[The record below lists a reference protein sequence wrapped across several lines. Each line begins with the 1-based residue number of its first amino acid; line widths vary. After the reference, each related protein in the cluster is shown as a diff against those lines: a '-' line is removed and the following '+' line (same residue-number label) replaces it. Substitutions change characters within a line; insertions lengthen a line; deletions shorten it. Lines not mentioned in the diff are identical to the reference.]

1 MPPGQRPILCTL
13 SRMLHLL
20 LIWFLSAVAL
30 LIVAYVVPGFELAGF
45 GSALIASLV
54 VGFLNAT
61 LGFLLKLLT
70 FPLSILTLGLFF
82 LVINAIILLL
92 ASAIV
97 PGFKIRGFLAAFLGA
112 IVLML
117 VRIVFRLL
125 VRA

>member
-1 MPPGQRPILCTL
+1 MIV
-13 SRMLHLL
+13 HLL
-20 LIWFLSAVAL
+20 LMWLLSGLAM
-30 LIVAYVVPGFELAGF
+30 LIVAHIVPGFEIAGF

-70 FPLSILTLGLFF
+70 LPLSILTLGLFF
-82 LVINAIILLL
+82 LVVNAIILLL

-97 PGFKIRGFLAAFLGA
+97 PGFRVRGFLAAFLGA

-117 VRIVFRLL
+117 VHLVFRWIA
-125 VRA
+125 RA